1 MSRCSLYTPEQNRKG
16 TDKERHPTTL
26 KPEEY
31 AFIPYAYANENECGG
46 CLYCKVLD
54 CQWYGAFYCKVRRII
69 A

>member
-31 AFIPYAYANENECGG
+31 GEIPYEYAKEHDCGS
-46 CLYCKVLD
+46 CANSKVSD
-54 CQWYGAFYCKVRRII
+54 CEWFGIFYCKVRRMI